1 MSSDELTSDF
11 RDYLAEID
19 EENEDLVQTNKLSFA
34 LLCKQLKFNLDSHS
48 SSKVR
53 ETMNEMLSKHF
64 DPSKPDQL
72 ISMTNPELRKEC
84 EGVLRQMATL
94 GNLKESDKRLKVIWM
109 ANQVFGVYLY
119 LGYVST
125 TLPYLP

>member
-19 EENEDLVQTNKLSFA
+19 EENDDLVQTNKLSFA

-64 DPSKPDQL
+64 DPNKSDQL
-72 ISMTNPELRKEC
+72 ISMTNPELRSEC

-94 GNLKESDKRLKVIWM
+94 GNLKESDKRLKVIWT
-109 ANQVFGVYLY
+109 ANQVQ
-119 LGYVST
+119 
-125 TLPYLP
+125 